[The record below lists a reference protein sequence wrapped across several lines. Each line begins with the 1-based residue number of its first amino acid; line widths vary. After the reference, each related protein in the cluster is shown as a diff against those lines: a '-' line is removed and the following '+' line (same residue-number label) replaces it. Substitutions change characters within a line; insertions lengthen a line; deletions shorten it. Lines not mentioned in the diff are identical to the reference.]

1 MQLSAEPG
9 TPTTDASEARRHD
22 LEEVFR
28 ASGATLWRA
37 IYAFSGGRRAVADDA
52 VAEAFARA
60 LVYATTIREPLPW
73 LYRTA
78 FRIAAKDLRDERR
91 RGGSVREDAI
101 VDPPGEPV
109 DLMRALRK
117 LSPLQRAAVT
127 LHHAEDLPVADVARL
142 LGTSTS
148 AVKVHL
154 FRGRR
159 RLRALLGEEEIDD
172 A

>member
-1 MQLSAEPG
+1 
-9 TPTTDASEARRHD
+9 
-22 LEEVFR
+22 
-28 ASGATLWRA
+28 
-37 IYAFSGGRRAVADDA
+37 
-52 VAEAFARA
+52 
-60 LVYATTIREPLPW
+60 
-73 LYRTA
+73 
-78 FRIAAKDLRDERR
+78 
-91 RGGSVREDAI
+91 
-101 VDPPGEPV
+101 
-109 DLMRALRK
+109 
-117 LSPLQRAAVT
+117 VT